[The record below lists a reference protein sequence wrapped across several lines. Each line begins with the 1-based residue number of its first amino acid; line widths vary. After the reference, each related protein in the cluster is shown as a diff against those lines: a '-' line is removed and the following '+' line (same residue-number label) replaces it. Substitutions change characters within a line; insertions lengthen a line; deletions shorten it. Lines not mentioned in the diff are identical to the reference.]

1 MLVCVSVCYCV
12 LVLVCGCTYGC
23 YGKGLIEQSEFD
35 FGFVRLKLVR
45 LIKFDFHLPIFFA
58 TWLNICHR
66 SYGHGFESFQAY
78 FASFQSQGTI

>member
-1 MLVCVSVCYCV
+1 MLVCVTECLCAYECD
-12 LVLVCGCTYGC
+12 
-23 YGKGLIEQSEFD
+23 GKELIKQSEFD